1 MAINQIQFQIG
12 LSLVEFMTLFKD
24 EKYCRA
30 YLRKQKWPSG
40 FRCRRCSC
48 ERSSLQIK
56 GIRETHECLN
66 CFYKESLLA
75 HTLFEHSQLAL
86 QIWFLGIQLLTQAKT
101 CMSALE
107 LHRHLKVNIKTAR
120 LLKHKIMQT
129 LTDAEEKRVLQGRIE
144 CDDAYLGGVYKGG
157 KRGRG
162 SENKVPFLA
171 AVQTDRSHHPKY
183 AVLSPVKGFTR
194 AEVASWAKKHIAPR
208 SLILSDGLDCF
219 KALDGAYKHR
229 AYNMKVAGKPIA
241 DSEFKWVNTILANIK
256 TAFSGALHA
265 FDFRKYYGRYLGH
278 MQFRFNHR
286 FDLKE
291 CFYEVLNLSIVAEAK
306 PAKSL
311 YSQGGG

>member
-1 MAINQIQFQIG
+1 MGINQIQFQIG
-12 LSLVEFMTLFKD
+12 LSLMEFMTLFKD
-24 EKYCRA
+24 EESCRT
-30 YLRKQKWPSG
+30 YLREQKWPTG
-40 FRCRRCSC
+40 FRCRRCSY

-75 HTLFEHSQLAL
+75 HTLFEHSQLPL
-86 QIWFLGIQLLTQAKT
+86 KVWFLGIQLLTQAKT
-101 CMSALE
+101 CMSAME

-120 LLKHKIMQT
+120 LLKHKIMET
-129 LTDAEEKRVLQGRIE
+129 LTNAEDKRVLEGRIE
-144 CDDAYLGGVYKGG
+144 CDDAYLGGVHKGG

-171 AVQTDRSHHPKY
+171 AVQTDNSHHPKY

-194 AEVASWAKKHIAPR
+194 EDVKDWANKHIAPR

-219 KALDGAYKHR
+219 KALDSSYSHR
-229 AYNMKVAGKPIA
+229 VYNMTISGKAIA
-241 DSEFKWVNTILANIK
+241 DSEFKWVNTVLGNIK

-265 FDFRKYYGRYLGH
+265 FDFRKYCGRYLGN

-286 FDLKE
+286 FDLKG
-291 CFYEVLNLSIVAEAK
+291 CFYEVLNLSVQTQAK
-306 PAKSL
+306 PARIL
-311 YSQGGG
+311 FSQESG